1 MKINTDFFPLG
12 LASDEGFCNRVAERQ
27 RIARNFLESRPT
39 LLVSPRR
46 YGKTSLALQAIVDS
60 HLDFA
65 VIDFFVA
72 TDLSMIIQSILNGVT
87 DLTTSL
93 MKTPERALKAAKEV
107 FKHLQVTLDL
117 GRLQVMV
124 QPGSDSPQN
133 QVMLVLDT
141 LKQLES
147 LIASQNK
154 KAVLFFDEFQVLG
167 QFKESMAL
175 EGALR
180 HVAQQ
185 SKHLNFLFSGSQRH
199 LLSTMFD
206 DRNRPLYM
214 LCDRIQLDRIA
225 ENEYIDYF
233 NEAALVRWDKQ
244 MDTEVSEHILK
255 ATERHPYYVNALCS
269 RLWLYSSPPDMKS
282 VDRTWQIYALEEKS
296 RIAYDLN
303 QLSVNQRKMI
313 IALAKQ
319 ETRSI
324 SSQQFLRDHQL
335 SSASSLQAAD
345 TLIERDYLY
354 QDLQGFYR
362 VLDPLLAYVVRLFY

>member
-1 MKINTDFFPLG
+1 MRIDTEFFPLG
-12 LASDEGFCNRVAERQ
+12 LASEEAFCNRVLERQ
-27 RIARNFLESRPT
+27 RIQRNFLESRPT

-46 YGKTSLALQAIVDS
+46 YGKTSLALQAILDS
-60 HLDFA
+60 HLDYA
-65 VIDFFVA
+65 VVDFFVA
-72 TDLSMIIQSILNGVT
+72 TDLSTIIQSILNGVT

-93 MKTPERALKAAKEV
+93 MKTPERALKAAKEI
-107 FKHLQVTLDL
+107 FKHLNVTLDL
-117 GRLQVMV
+117 GRLQIVL
-124 QPGSDSPQN
+124 QSASENTSN
-133 QVMLVLDT
+133 QVMLILET
-141 LKQLES
+141 LKQLET

-154 KAVLFFDEFQVLG
+154 QAVLFLDEFQVLG

-199 LLSTMFD
+199 LLSAMFD

-225 ENEYIDYF
+225 APEYLDYF
-233 NEAALVRWDKQ
+233 NEAALIRWDKQ
-244 MDTEVSEHILK
+244 LDIEVAEHILK
-255 ATERHPYYVNALCS
+255 LTERHPYYVNALCA
-269 RLWLYSSPPDMKS
+269 RLWLYSSPPDLKL
-282 VDRTWQIYALEEKS
+282 VDRTWQMYALEEKS

-303 QLSVNQRKMI
+303 QLSVNQRKLI
-313 IALAKQ
+313 IALSKNEA
-319 ETRSI
+319 RAI
-324 SSQQFLRDHQL
+324 SSQAFLRDHQL

-345 TLIERDYLY
+345 ALLERDYIY
-354 QDLQGFYR
+354 QDLQGVYW